1 MNSIKDIIIIP
12 CFSPRYELLYYC
24 FVLEI
29 LLTPVSSCVFKS
41 ARFKEMMFSRQ
52 IPRIASVAGSFR
64 LKSAAAAAAA
74 GANGAPTSMTVRDA
88 LNSALDEEMARDD
101 TVFVMGEEV
110 AQYQG
115 AYKVTKGLWQK
126 YGDRRVV
133 DTPITEMGFTG

>member
-1 MNSIKDIIIIP
+1 MLLSRRIP
-12 CFSPRYELLYYC
+12 K
-24 FVLEI
+24 I
-29 LLTPVSSCVFKS
+29 LTS
-41 ARFKEMMFSRQ
+41 
-52 IPRIASVAGSFR
+52 AGSLRFS
-64 LKSAAAAAAA
+64 SAAAAAANA
-74 GANGAPTSMTVRDA
+74 APASMTVRDA

-101 TVFVMGEEV
+101 SVFIMGEEV